1 MATSHSPSKNW
12 EATLQLRYHYDSA
25 QAATRLQHCLVAAPL
40 KVQRA
45 LYRSDSPQCQTILL
59 HTAGGMVSGDRLE
72 YEIQLEPQSQVYLTT
87 ATAGKIY
94 RGLERWSQQAVRLTV
109 ETGAQVTWLP
119 EPTILFEQAQYQ
131 QAFTIDLGPDTQFKG
146 GEIIRLGRT
155 ARGETF
161 QQGHWRSQWK
171 IRQNHQLIWAEQQQ
185 IIGSPQLWDD
195 YNGLHH
201 QPILATYLEV
211 GAVTSPERL
220 NTVRQSAAAMIHQ
233 GEWGVTATATQGLL
247 LRYRGSST
255 QEIQQLL
262 QKLVRDT

>member
-1 MATSHSPSKNW
+1 M
-12 EATLQLRYHYDSA
+12 
-25 QAATRLQHCLVAAPL
+25 
-40 KVQRA
+40 
-45 LYRSDSPQCQTILL
+45 
-59 HTAGGMVSGDRLE
+59 
-72 YEIQLEPQSQVYLTT
+72 
-87 ATAGKIY
+87 
-94 RGLERWSQQAVRLTV
+94 ERWSQQAVRLTV

-131 QAFTIDLGPDTQFKG
+131 QAFTIDLAPDTQFKG

-262 QKLVRDT
+262 QKLVRDTWC